1 MRSIGKNH
9 RRGVTLLESLVLVVI
24 LAIVAAG
31 AGQSL
36 QAITKIPS
44 QTDATLVDENAL
56 VSKLEQMRSVSF
68 DNLPI
73 GTAITPYS
81 DGTVS
86 VDVAYA
92 DPAGGATP
100 NVNWKQVTARLTN
113 GRQLV
118 MTVCKP

>member
-1 MRSIGKNH
+1 MRSIGKTR
-9 RRGVTLLESLVLVVI
+9 RRGLSLLESLLLVTI
-24 LAIVAAG
+24 LSIVAVG

-36 QAITKIPS
+36 QAVTKIPS
-44 QTDATLVDENAL
+44 QTDASLAEENLL
-56 VSKLEQMRSVSF
+56 VSKLEQVRSVSF
-68 DNLPI
+68 DALPI
-73 GTAITPYS
+73 GTAVTPLS
-81 DGTVS
+81 DESVS

-100 NVNWKQVTARLTN
+100 NPSWKQVTARLAG